1 MVISCKLWHHRRM
14 KKSIYLALLF
24 ISISFHGQAQDSIAD
39 AKALKQL
46 YTTALKENQGYNW
59 LSQLTTLGSRL
70 TGSPQATDAV
80 LYFKNKADS
89 LGFKTQ
95 LQEVKVPQWVRGPKE
110 VAYYTVGEKTYY
122 MRCTAL
128 GGSVATPDD
137 GLQAPIV
144 EITSF
149 EQLDGMTDE
158 LKGKVAFF
166 NIPMDPSFINTFFS
180 YSTAV
185 KQRYAGAVEASKKG
199 AIAVVSRSLSA
210 TVNEYPH
217 TGSMTYKGA
226 LRQIPSMAISTVDA
240 ELLSQHLKQGSI
252 DFYMRMHCQMKDSVT
267 SYNLIADLPGRT
279 KPDEI
284 ILIGGHIDSWDLGT
298 GAHDDGS
305 GCIHSLEAA
314 WLLKKTGLMP
324 SRTVRVVFF
333 MNEEFGLNGAR
344 VYAAEAAKSG
354 VKHAAAMESDAGGF
368 TPRGISIVAPDAAT
382 QQIRGFRNLLE
393 PYGVHQFSQ
402 TGSGADIGELYTPD
416 LVMIGLRPDNH
427 RYFEIH
433 HSAKDVLE
441 SVNPRELEM
450 GSATMAAL
458 IYLLDK
464 YDIVQ
469 KF

>member
-1 MVISCKLWHHRRM
+1 MI
-14 KKSIYLALLF
+14 KKILTLLTCLSFTGIY
-24 ISISFHGQAQDSIAD
+24 AQDTLSD
-39 AKALKQL
+39 ASALKKL
-46 YTTALKENQGYNW
+46 YTTALTENKGYEW
-59 LSQLTTLGSRL
+59 LRQLTNLGGRL

-95 LQEVKVPQWVRGPKE
+95 LQEVTVPQWVRGPKE
-110 VAYYTVGEKTYY
+110 VAHYTYGDKTYY

-128 GGSVATPDD
+128 GGSIGTPAK
-137 GLQAPIV
+137 GITAPIV
-144 EITSF
+144 EIKSF
-149 EQLDGMTDE
+149 EELDAMKDE
-158 LKGKVAFF
+158 LKGKIAFF

-180 YSTAV
+180 YSSAV

-199 AIAVVSRSLSA
+199 AVAVVTRSLSA

-217 TGSMTYKGA
+217 TGSMTYTGA
-226 LRQIPSMAISTVDA
+226 PRQIPAMSISTADA
-240 ELLSQHLKQGSI
+240 ETLSKHLSTQSI
-252 DFYMRMHCQMKDSVT
+252 NFFMRMQCEMRDSVI
-267 SYNLIADLPGRT
+267 SYNLIADMPGTT

-298 GAHDDGS
+298 GAHDDGA
-305 GCIHSLEAA
+305 GCMHSLEAA
-314 WLLKKTGLMP
+314 WLLKETGLLP

-333 MNEEFGLNGAR
+333 MNEEFGLNGAT
-344 VYAAEAAKSG
+344 VYAKAFDSDG
-354 VKHAAAMESDAGGF
+354 IKHVVAMESDAGGF
-368 TPRGISIVAPDAAT
+368 TPRGISIVAPDEDREK
-382 QQIRGFRNLLE
+382 IRAFRDLFE

-402 TGSGADIGELYTPD
+402 NGSGADIGKLYHQD

-450 GSATMAAL
+450 GSATMASL

-464 YDIVQ
+464 YDIVR